1 MMFLNNSRAALLITV
16 SVVAGSAL
24 LFRGA
29 NGRAAKEAEA
39 RPAPHLRA
47 NALDTMF
54 IVRSWGIQGAPR
66 PLPDWFRGNRVQA
79 HTRLSV
85 RGADQPA
92 FNDAAAQLKA
102 LGISVMTRHVK
113 SGDESPWWRDR
124 ALQGAPEAG
133 AARADVAAL
142 VGRARANNSLA
153 NAFAASDRAG
163 MKVLAYYWHMS
174 DAAVARR
181 HPEWVCRDAAGRLQ
195 EDARDGVFLDLT
207 SAYRDIILQRLLELA
222 ALGADG
228 FYFDADHMPHDGC
241 FGTQL
246 AADFTRVTGEAAP
259 RRPNFDDALYR
270 GFLGYQGF
278 RTAET
283 FAYLQNGVQQKY
295 PGVVFTVSMSSLPA
309 LGNPQATTD
318 LARIVGAPKT
328 EFMSALR
335 PRSTRSVFD
344 RNPNLAEPPAAARI
358 AFGWLM
364 LRDAANGRPFH
375 SWESTIESAPAL
387 MAYVGAVL
395 AYGGIANVNVSEP
408 SLAAS
413 RSAGARRELDGL
425 RDAARLGAAVSPYLS
440 SARPVRWAA
449 VHWSELA
456 RARRGADLDAA
467 WRETIWPALGAF
479 AEIEKHGVPVGVVN
493 DRQLDLGE
501 LDGYRVLFL
510 ATPDELTPRQS
521 AAVRQFRAR
530 GGVVIEQS
538 DAWKWDRPNGAAPA
552 PFITRLVGQQG
563 SAPVRFAAPID
574 NVHAVTYT
582 DAANR
587 TLVAVAKDFSWVEA
601 TRENRGSRRGSGSR
615 TAAAVQRIDLV
626 IKRATA
632 PRRVFDAV
640 SGAALTVTR
649 GNGEFRI
656 SLPASSA
663 MALVVIE

>member
-1 MMFLNNSRAALLITV
+1 MMFLNNSRAALAITV

-24 LFRGA
+24 LFRAGA
-29 NGRAAKEAEA
+29 G
-39 RPAPHLRA
+39 PAPNEAAAHSVQQQRA
-47 NALDTMF
+47 NPLDTMF
-54 IVRSWGIQGAPR
+54 IVRSWGIQDAPR

-85 RGADQPA
+85 RGIDQPE
-92 FNDAAAQLKA
+92 FNGAAAELKA
-102 LGISVMTRHVK
+102 LGITVMTRHVK

-124 ALQGAPEAG
+124 ALPTAPEAG

-142 VGRARANNSLA
+142 VVRARASNALA
-153 NAFAASDRAG
+153 TALAASERSG
-163 MKVLAYYWHMS
+163 VKVLAYYWHMS

-181 HPEWVCRDAAGRLQ
+181 NPEWVCRDAAGRLQ

-207 SAYRDIILQRLLELA
+207 SGYREIILQRLLELA

-246 AADFTRVTGEAAP
+246 AADFTRLTGEAAP
-259 RRPNFDDALYR
+259 RRPNFNDAVYR
-270 GFLGYQGF
+270 GFIGYQGY

-283 FAYLQNGVQQKY
+283 FAYLQKGVQQKY
-295 PGVVFTVSMSSLPA
+295 PNAVFTVSMSSLPA

-344 RNPNLAEPPAAARI
+344 RNTALAEPPADVRI

-375 SWESTIESAPAL
+375 SWESTIESVPAL

-408 SLAAS
+408 SLASS
-413 RSAGARRELDGL
+413 RSAAARRELAGV

-440 SARPVRWAA
+440 GARPVRWAA

-479 AEIEKHGVPVGVVN
+479 AEMDRHGVPVGVVN

-510 ATPDELTPRQS
+510 PTPDELTPRQS

-538 DAWKWDRPNGAAPA
+538 DAWKWDRPNGVAPA
-552 PFITRLVGQQG
+552 PFVARLEGEQG
-563 SAPVRFAAPID
+563 NAPVRFASPAD
-574 NVHAVTYT
+574 NLHAVTYT
-582 DAANR
+582 DASNR
-587 TLVAVAKDFSWVEA
+587 TIVAVAKDFSWVEA

-615 TAAAVQRIDLV
+615 TPAAPQRADLV
-626 IKRATA
+626 IRRATA

-640 SGAALTVTR
+640 SGAPLTVTR
-649 GNGEFRI
+649 GTGEFRI